1 MTHCSGKEKDMAKYK
16 YFEAYFHNVDEKA
29 ADELSICGRGVR
41 VPTVEEANAFYKTDV
56 KGYAEGCEITE
67 VIECSIDDAYRFYD
81 TSGIDN
87 WPVFGQ
93 NAADCERS

>member
-1 MTHCSGKEKDMAKYK
+1 MAKYK

-67 VIECSIDDAYRFYD
+67 VIECSFDDAYRFYD

>member
-1 MTHCSGKEKDMAKYK
+1 MAKYR
-16 YFEAYFHNVDEKA
+16 YFEAYFLNVDEKA

-67 VIECSIDDAYRFYD
+67 VIERSFDDAYRFYD
-81 TSGIDN
+81 MSGIYN

>member
-1 MTHCSGKEKDMAKYK
+1 MAKYK

-41 VPTVEEANAFYKTDV
+41 VPTVEEANAFYKTDA

-67 VIECSIDDAYRFYD
+67 VIECSFDDACRFYD
-81 TSGIDN
+81 MSGIDN

-93 NAADCERS
+93 NAEDCERS